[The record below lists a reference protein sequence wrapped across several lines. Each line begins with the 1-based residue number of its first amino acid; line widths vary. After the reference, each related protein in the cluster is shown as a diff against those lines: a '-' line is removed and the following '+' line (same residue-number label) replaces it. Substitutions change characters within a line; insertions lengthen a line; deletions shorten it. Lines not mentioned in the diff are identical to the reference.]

1 MFDFK
6 SLFKTMKMI
15 KCLYSVGFF
24 SMKVKKKKRNENLKS
39 LMSIYCCCR
48 CLNKGQ
54 FVLLHNEN
62 L

>member
-24 SMKVKKKKRNENLKS
+24 SMKVKKKNEMKT
-39 LMSIYCCCR
+39 
-48 CLNKGQ
+48 
-54 FVLLHNEN
+54 
-62 L
+62 

>member
-15 KCLYSVGFF
+15 KCLYSVVFF
-24 SMKVKKKKRNENLKS
+24 SMKVKKKRNENLKS